1 MIDIAI
7 CKELKEVCPK
17 VTLGCIEA
25 TVNTENSTNDLLEEI
40 NNYCDTLKNEIN
52 IEELSSIPRIKD
64 GRQAYKNLGKSP
76 SKYRLSSEALIR
88 RVLQGKGLYKINNV
102 VDINNLISIKSK
114 FPVGSY
120 NIDNL
125 SSPVLLTVGTEGAQ
139 YKGIGKDLIN
149 VSNLPI
155 LADSIGYFG
164 SPTSDSERALI
175 TNDAKRILMCI
186 YSFSGKDDLESILE
200 YGAELLKK
208 YACGTNI
215 EIQIIE

>member
-7 CKELKEVCPK
+7 CKELKEACPK

-40 NNYCDTLKNEIN
+40 NNYCDILKNEIN

-64 GRQAYKNLGKSP
+64 GREAYKSLGKSP

-88 RVLQGKGLYKINNV
+88 RILQGKGLYKINNI

-114 FPVGSY
+114 FPIGSY

-125 SSPVLLTVGTEGAQ
+125 SSPVLLTVGAEGAQ

-155 LADSIGYFG
+155 LTDSIGYFG
-164 SPTSDSERALI
+164 SATSDSERALI
-175 TNDAKRILMCI
+175 TNDAKKILMCI
-186 YSFSGKDDLESILE
+186 YSFSGKDNLEIILE

-215 EIQIIE
+215 ETQIME